1 MAFDDTFRL
10 SSHAVILNADNE
22 VLMLKASYGAFSWG
36 LPGGALE
43 PGETIHDALHRE
55 CFEELGVRLSEAR
68 LTGVYFHKNYNS
80 QAFIFR
86 CKIADDSPQI
96 FLSPEHSASGFFTL
110 EELSDVQ
117 RTRVADCMAF
127 SGDVIS
133 RKF

>member
-10 SSHAVILNADNE
+10 SSHAVILNANNE

-55 CFEELGVRLSEAR
+55 CFEEMGVRLSEAR
-68 LTGVYFHKNYNS
+68 LTGAYFHEKYNS

-86 CKIADDSPQI
+86 CEIADDSPQI
-96 FLSPEHSASGFFTL
+96 ILSSEHSASRFFTL

-117 RTRVADCMAF
+117 RTRVTDCMAF

>member
-1 MAFDDTFRL
+1 MAFDDMFRL
-10 SSHAVILNADNE
+10 SSHAVILNADSK

-55 CFEELGVRLSEAR
+55 CFEEMGVRLSEAC
-68 LTGVYFHKNYNS
+68 LTGVYFHKTYNS

-86 CKIADDSPQI
+86 CKIADEHSQI
-96 FLSPEHSASGFFTL
+96 ILSSEHSASRFLAL

-117 RTRVADCMAF
+117 RTRIADCMAF
-127 SGDVIS
+127 SGNVIS